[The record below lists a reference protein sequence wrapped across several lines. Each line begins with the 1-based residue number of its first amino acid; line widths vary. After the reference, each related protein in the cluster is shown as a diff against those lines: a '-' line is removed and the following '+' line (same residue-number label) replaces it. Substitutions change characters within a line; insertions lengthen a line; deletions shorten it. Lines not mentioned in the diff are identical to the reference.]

1 MKKAITVAKWE
12 FIEKVKSKAFI
23 ISLFITPA
31 IIIAFSLLPTLLAS
45 EETDSTKMI
54 GILDITQEY
63 FMDLTSEIKDFKLKN
78 NLPAYAILN
87 NFKPDL
93 SVDSLI
99 KSADTMVLENKLD
112 GYLLIQKL
120 QTTSN
125 QTEPKDSLRIEFRS
139 KSIGNF
145 QDVARFEEAFNNLR
159 IKRKLFAENVNPKI
173 IDYLKQRTNVNQ
185 VKIEKPG
192 QEGKGGFEMVFFS
205 SIIFIL
211 LLMMMIIYSG
221 QMLVRSMLEEK
232 SNRLIEILISSCSPQ
247 DLLLGKIFGLSALG
261 LTQVLVW
268 LLIGISLIGAAIV
281 PMTSFDNIHFILF
294 YFLLGFIFY
303 TTLFVGIGSVATT
316 EQEAQQITSYLSLI
330 LVLPSV
336 FIISILQNP
345 DSNVLKVLSYIP
357 FTLPSVMILRVNLSP
372 IPFWEIILTVL
383 IMFLSI
389 LIVIKISS
397 KIFRAGML
405 SYGKMPTLKELK
417 LWLKD

>member
-1 MKKAITVAKWE
+1 MKKVITVAKWE

-23 ISLFITPA
+23 ISLFLTPA
-31 IIIAFSLLPTLLAS
+31 IIILFSVLPTLLATKES
-45 EETDSTKMI
+45 DSTKVI
-54 GILDITQEY
+54 GILDLTQEY
-63 FMDLTSEIKDFKLKN
+63 FFDLKNEIEVYKLKN
-78 NLPAYAILN
+78 DLPAYAILN
-87 NFKPDL
+87 NSKPDL
-93 SVDSLI
+93 SPDSLI
-99 KSADTMVLENKLD
+99 KSADAMVIENKLD
-112 GYLLIQKL
+112 GYILIKKG
-120 QTTSN
+120 N
-125 QTEPKDSLRIEFRS
+125 DDSLKIEFRS

-159 IKRKLFAENVNPKI
+159 IKRKLLSENVDPKI
-173 IDYLKQRTNVNQ
+173 IELIKQRTNVDQ
-185 VKIEKPG
+185 IKIEKPG
-192 QEGKGGFEMVFFS
+192 EEGKGGFEMVFFS

-247 DLLLGKIFGLSALG
+247 DLLFGKVFGLSALG
-261 LTQVLVW
+261 LTQVAVW
-268 LLIGISLIGAAIV
+268 LLIGFSLIGAAIV
-281 PMTSFDNIHFILF
+281 PMTSFDNIHLILF

-336 FIISILQNP
+336 FIISTLQNP
-345 DSNVLKVLSYIP
+345 DSNVVKVLSYIP
-357 FTLPSVMILRVNLSP
+357 FTLPTVMILRVNVSP

-389 LIVIKISS
+389 LIIIKISS
-397 KIFRAGML
+397 KIFRFGVL
-405 SYGKMPTLKELK
+405 YYGKMPTFKEIK
-417 LWLKD
+417 AWLRE